1 MSETIKH
8 YLSFVQTVYIS
19 SNQLSNF
26 NLKLRNFTSVVT
38 KPNPSKQTQLLLIPS
53 STLVKKNTLHAFFI
67 PNTFSKVRT

>member
-26 NLKLRNFTSVVT
+26 HLKLRNFTSVT
-38 KPNPSKQTQLLLIPS
+38 NPNPSKQTQQLLLIPS
-53 STLVKKNTLHAFFI
+53 STLVKKNTILVQVFYTKHI
-67 PNTFSKVRT
+67 E